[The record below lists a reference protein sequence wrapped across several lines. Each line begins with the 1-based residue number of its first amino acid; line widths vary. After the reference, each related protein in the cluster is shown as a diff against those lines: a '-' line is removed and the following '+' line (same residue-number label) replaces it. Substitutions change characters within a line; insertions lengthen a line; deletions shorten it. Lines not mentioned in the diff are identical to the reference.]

1 MKQRQREEKNRRDE
15 NHIRNK
21 MSMAKATIR
30 NIVDKLEKVI
40 QHYIEKK
47 SFF

>member
-1 MKQRQREEKNRRDE
+1 
-15 NHIRNK
+15 
-21 MSMAKATIR
+21 MSMAKATIG
-30 NIVDKLEKVI
+30 NIVDKLEKEI